1 MSTSKKSLLS
11 SAAPA
16 ADAVVRF
23 SIGAAEVA
31 AADAARDAVANEA
44 EAFRAFYNSVVVA
57 HQLPFSAILPREK
70 DAPRR
75 SNEEQAAY
83 DFALRM
89 FWVYLFGADIAA
101 KMVDRNVDGKTV
113 LPISQFI
120 NRLGKPYKDQ
130 PKRSIQ
136 SSFGGKPW
144 KEFVSRLCE
153 LEAADELAMKIAT
166 GELTEAEA
174 EAAGKGANKS
184 TKSGLERAIA
194 KVNDAIKSFNREA
207 DAEKGDGSVDPL
219 QAAKVAAMLLDV
231 LVAQGWAAKPANA
244 GK

>member
-1 MSTSKKSLLS
+1 MSTQKKTASALKS
-11 SAAPA
+11 SAA
-16 ADAVVRF
+16 DMVRF
-23 SIGAAEVA
+23 SIGVAEVA
-31 AADAARDAVANEA
+31 AADAARDARGNEA
-44 EAFRAFYNSVVVA
+44 EAFRAFYDRVVVK

-101 KMVDRNVDGKTV
+101 KIADRNVKGDVV
-113 LPISQFI
+113 LPISQFL

-136 SSFGGKPW
+136 SSFGGTPW
-144 KEFVSRLCE
+144 KDFVQRL
-153 LEAADELAMKIAT
+153 AALAKDDELARKIAT

-174 EAAGKGANKS
+174 EAAGKRGANKS
-184 TKSGLERAIA
+184 DKTGLERAVA

-207 DAEKGDGSVDPL
+207 DAEKADGSVDPL
-219 QAAKVAAMLLDV
+219 QARKVAAMLLDV
-231 LVAQGWAAKPANA
+231 LASQGWAAKSEN
-244 GK
+244 K